1 MSVRNVSKCSGS
13 YKLTVSPGTV
23 LKNGILATSYSP
35 LTSTVTTPEI
45 MARTI
50 FVSLTT
56 GKQGRALSK
65 ELLSRGYAVKGLTRS
80 LQSAS
85 AIELVKLGVNL
96 VQGELSSP
104 KDVNAALAGVDAVWL
119 ALLARPDAVSSG
131 QNIIAEAKSRGIKQ
145 FVYSSV
151 ARAGE
156 HTSFPG
162 WSESYPLAWYWEQ
175 KAVLEDAVRNAGF
188 ESWTILRPAFFT
200 QNFCR
205 PEVEHMFPGLS
216 TEHVLRVAYRPDT
229 RLDLIDTSAIASAG
243 ADVFDSS
250 AKFHGKELGLAS
262 EKLTTEEIAKTLSEI
277 SGHEIKVVYLD
288 EEGVEKERKA
298 GSIFIEPQV
307 WARDVGYNVDLDK
320 YREYNFS
327 TKKLGEVLTKEQ
339 LGW

>member
-1 MSVRNVSKCSGS
+1 
-13 YKLTVSPGTV
+13 
-23 LKNGILATSYSP
+23 
-35 LTSTVTTPEI
+35 

-96 VQGELSSP
+96 IEGELTSP
-104 KDVNAALAGVDAVWL
+104 EVVNAALADVDAVWL
-119 ALLARPDAVSSG
+119 ALLARPDAEPG
-131 QNIIAEAKSRGIKQ
+131 QNIIAAAKGRGIKQ

-162 WSESYPLAWYWEQ
+162 WSDSYPLAWYWKQ

-200 QNFCR
+200 QNFCK

-229 RLDLIDTSAIASAG
+229 RLDLIDTSVIASAG
-243 ADVFDSS
+243 SDVFDSP
-250 AKFHGKELGLAS
+250 AKFHSKEMGLAA

-288 EEGVEKERKA
+288 AQGVEEERKA
-298 GSIFIEPQV
+298 ASIFIEPQV
-307 WARDVGYNVDLDK
+307 WARDVGYNVDLDV

-327 TKKLGEVLTKEQ
+327 TKTFGEVLTKDQ